1 MAATIIIQDDKLVQ
15 TYVQQLF
22 GNIQNDASSDDDK
35 VKAALTFGEVG
46 SKKDMSQMNGLMQ
59 TISRLF

>member
-22 GNIQNDASSDDDK
+22 GKIQNDASSDDDK
-35 VKAALTFGEVG
+35 VKAALTFAQIG
-46 SKKDMSQMNGLMQ
+46 SKKDMSQMNGLM
-59 TISRLF
+59 

>member
-22 GNIQNDASSDDDK
+22 GKIQNDASSDDDK
-35 VKAALTFGEVG
+35 VKAALTFGEGG
-46 SKKDMSQMNGLMQ
+46 SKKDMA
-59 TISRLF
+59 

>member
-22 GNIQNDASSDDDK
+22 GKIQNDAS
-35 VKAALTFGEVG
+35 
-46 SKKDMSQMNGLMQ
+46 
-59 TISRLF
+59 